1 MITIPFCK
9 KHKQDKYGSTGRFV
23 RLVLLLVIFN
33 FHFSFFNSVRAQSQC
48 EYKITAFADSETI
61 NYNLYFNWQFIW
73 IKAGTASLTT
83 NKKEYK
89 GKPAYTTS
97 LVTSS
102 SKKVDRYFM
111 MRDTIMSI
119 FSDRLV
125 PLYYRKGARE
135 GKRYYVDEMWYSYG
149 DGKCHTTTRHTHD
162 DGHKTAEKHTYSQC
176 MTDMLHA
183 FQQFRNID
191 TSGWKKGQSR
201 NLSIAGGSEIVRARL
216 LYRDDKTV
224 KGDDGKKYPCYVISY
239 IEKDG
244 KKEKEIV
251 RFFVTKDKR
260 HIPIRLD
267 LFLKFGSA
275 KAFFSSMK

>member
-1 MITIPFCK
+1 
-9 KHKQDKYGSTGRFV
+9 
-23 RLVLLLVIFN
+23 
-33 FHFSFFNSVRAQSQC
+33 
-48 EYKITAFADSETI
+48 
-61 NYNLYFNWQFIW
+61 
-73 IKAGTASLTT
+73 
-83 NKKEYK
+83 
-89 GKPAYTTS
+89 
-97 LVTSS
+97 
-102 SKKVDRYFM
+102 M

-135 GKRYYVDEMWYSYG
+135 GKRYYVDEMWYSYS

-191 TSGWKKGQSR
+191 TSGWKRGQSR
-201 NLSIAGGSEIVRARL
+201 NLSIAGGSEIVKARL

-239 IEKDG
+239 IEKEG

>member
-1 MITIPFCK
+1 MREKLLTFYFLLFTFC
-9 KHKQDKYGSTGRFV
+9 T
-23 RLVLLLVIFN
+23 LC
-33 FHFSFFNSVRAQSQC
+33 SVQGQC
-48 EYKITAFADSETI
+48 EYPITAFSGSETI

-73 IKAGTASLTT
+73 IKAGTASLRTYQ
-83 NKKEYK
+83 KDYK
-89 GKPAYTTS
+89 GQKAYTTS
-97 LVTSS
+97 LITSS
-102 SKKVDRYFM
+102 SKKVDKYFM

-119 FSDRLV
+119 FSEKLV

-135 GKRYYVDEMWYSYG
+135 GKRYYVDEMWYSYP
-149 DGKCHTTTRHTHD
+149 DGKCQTTTRHIHD
-162 DGHKTAEKHTYSQC
+162 DGRKTAEKHLYNQC

-191 TSGWKKGQSR
+191 TSGWKKGQSKS
-201 NLSIAGGSEIVRARL
+201 LSIAGGSEIVRARL
-216 LYRDDKTV
+216 LYRDDKVV
-224 KGDDGKKYPCYVISY
+224 KGDDDKKYPCYVISY
-239 IEKDG
+239 IEKNRDG

-251 RFFVTKDKR
+251 RFYVTKDSR

>member
-1 MITIPFCK
+1 MITKFLSMK
-9 KHKQDKYGSTGRFV
+9 RKQNEERSAGRV
-23 RLVLLLVIFN
+23 VCILLLLLIFN
-33 FHFSFFNSVRAQSQC
+33 FQFSIFNSANAQCQ
-48 EYKITAFADSETI
+48 YKITAFSGTETI
-61 NYNLYFNWQFIW
+61 NYNLYFNWKFIW
-73 IKAGTASLTT
+73 LKAGTASLKTYPM
-83 NKKEYK
+83 KYK
-89 GKPAYTTS
+89 GASAYTTS

-102 SKKVDRYFM
+102 SKKIDRYFM

-119 FSDRLV
+119 FSDKLT

-135 GKRYYVDEMWYSYG
+135 GKRYYVDEMWYAYA
-149 DGKCHTTTRHTHD
+149 DGKCLTTTRHLHD
-162 DGHKTAEKHTYSQC
+162 DGRRTAEKHTYNQC

-191 TSGWKKGQSR
+191 TSDWKKGQSKAV
-201 NLSIAGGSEIVRARL
+201 SIAGGSDVVKARL
-216 LYRDDKTV
+216 LYRDRKTV
-224 KGDDGKKYPCYVISY
+224 KGDDDKKYDCLVISY

-251 RFFVTKDKR
+251 RFYVTDDKR

-275 KAFFSSMK
+275 KAFFSGMK

>member
-1 MITIPFCK
+1 MKIEEL
-9 KHKQDKYGSTGRFV
+9 KYYSKFLTRMTC
-23 RLVLLLVIFN
+23 RRMLLLTFFIL
-33 FHFSFFNSVRAQSQC
+33 HSSFFIPANSQC
-48 EYKITAFADSETI
+48 EYPITAFDGAETI

-73 IKAGTASLTT
+73 IKAGTASLKTFPS
-83 NKKEYK
+83 EYK
-89 GKPAYTTS
+89 GQKSYTTS

-119 FSDRLV
+119 YTDKLT

-135 GKRYYVDEMWYSYG
+135 GKRYYVDEMWYSYPN
-149 DGKCHTTTRHTHD
+149 GKCQTTTRHIHN
-162 DGHKTAEKHTYSQC
+162 DGTKTVEKHLYQQC

-183 FQQFRNID
+183 FQQFRNLD
-191 TSGWKKGQSR
+191 TSDWQKGQTK
-201 NLSIAGGSEIVRARL
+201 NVSIAGGSEVVKAKL
-216 LYRDDKTV
+216 LYRNKKTV
-224 KGDDGKKYPCYVISY
+224 KGDDGNKYPCLVISY

-244 KKEKEIV
+244 NKDKEIV
-251 RFFVTKDKR
+251 RFYVTDDSK

>member
-1 MITIPFCK
+1 MK
-9 KHKQDKYGSTGRFV
+9 KI
-23 RLVLLLVIFN
+23 LLLLIIFN
-33 FHFSFFNSVRAQSQC
+33 FQLSIVNSISAQC
-48 EYKITAFADSETI
+48 EYKITAFDGAETI

-73 IKAGTASLTT
+73 IKAGTASLKTFPS
-83 NKKEYK
+83 EYK
-89 GKPAYTTS
+89 GLKSYTTS

-111 MRDTIMSI
+111 MRDTIISI
-119 FSDRLV
+119 YTDKLT

-135 GKRYYVDEMWYSYG
+135 GKRYYVDEMWYSYPN
-149 DGKCHTTTRHTHD
+149 GKCHTTTRHIHN
-162 DGHKTAEKHTYSQC
+162 DGTKTAEKHLYQQC

-191 TSGWKKGQSR
+191 TSDWQKGQVK
-201 NLSIAGGSEIVRARL
+201 NVNIAGGSEVVKAKL
-216 LYRDDKTV
+216 LYRNKKTV
-224 KGDDGKKYPCYVISY
+224 KGDDGNKYQCLVISY

-244 KKEKEIV
+244 NKDKEIV
-251 RFFVTKDKR
+251 RFYVTDDSR
-260 HIPIRLD
+260 HVPIRLD